1 MSADSRAFRLALL
14 TSAAAVV
21 SACGGGSSSS
31 SSPPPPPPTANVA
44 AMIVD
49 GGPVVNGMPIGT
61 INQGYVTITVCV
73 PGTSTCQNID
83 HVWVDTGS
91 AGLRLITSAFTS
103 QLPATMQGADTVAN
117 CVQFVNAFSWG
128 AVRTADVK
136 IAGESASSV
145 PIQVI
150 GDTAV
155 PATAPSTCGSMN
167 PLNTVT
173 ALGANGL
180 LGVGVFRQDCG
191 LGCTT
196 NDPVTMKPPDGFYYT
211 CPANSC
217 SSALMPL
224 AQQLHNPV
232 GLFGPVNG
240 VSDNNG
246 VLLQLPSLPA
256 SGMATATGSLI
267 FGIGTRSNNALGS
280 AVVFAVGPTTGFIQT
295 TTTFAGGDTSEPA
308 SYIDSGS
315 NGFFFNDSNITQC
328 TGTSAGFFCPSST
341 VSLSATMLP
350 YNTSTNTT
358 SHTYS
363 FSIAD
368 IQTLTG
374 NAFNNVGGPSGTC
387 DNVATPCTFDW
398 GLPFFYG
405 RSVFTALENTTIT
418 GNAGPFFAASTP

>member
-1 MSADSRAFRLALL
+1 MSVDSRAFRLALL

-155 PATAPSTCGSMN
+155 PATAPSSCGSMN
-167 PLNTVT
+167 PLNT
-173 ALGANGL
+173 AAQLGANGL

-191 LGCTT
+191 LGCET
-196 NDPVTMKPPDGFYYT
+196 NVPAPPGFYYT
-211 CPANSC
+211 CPAGSC
-217 SSALMPL
+217 APVNMAVSA
-224 AQQLHNPV
+224 QLQNIV

-341 VSLSATMLP
+341 MSLSATMLP
-350 YNTSTNTT
+350 YNTPTNTT

>member
-31 SSPPPPPPTANVA
+31 SSPAPAPAAANVA
-44 AMIVD
+44 AMTVD
-49 GGPVVNGMPIGT
+49 GGPVVNNMPIGT
-61 INQGYVTITVCV
+61 INQAYVTITVCV

-103 QLPATMQGADTVAN
+103 QLPASVQSGNTVAN
-117 CVQFVNAFSWG
+117 CVQFVNSYSWG

-150 GDTAV
+150 GDAAV
-155 PATAPSTCGSMN
+155 PATAPSSCGSMN
-167 PLNTVT
+167 PLNT
-173 ALGANGL
+173 AAQLGANGL

-191 LGCTT
+191 LGCET
-196 NDPVTMKPPDGFYYT
+196 NVPAPPGFYYT
-211 CPANSC
+211 CPAGSC
-217 SSALMPL
+217 VPVNMAVSA
-224 AQQLHNPV
+224 QLQNIV

-256 SGMATATGSLI
+256 SGMATASGSLI

-280 AVVFAVGPTTGFIQT
+280 AVVFAVSPSGNTAGFIQT
-295 TTTFAGGDTSEPA
+295 TTTYGDMSELA
-308 SYIDSGS
+308 SFIDSGS
-315 NGFFFNDSNITQC
+315 NGWFFNDSTITQC
-328 TGTSAGFFCPSST
+328 TGTSLGFYCPAST
-341 VSLSATMLP
+341 LSRSATMLP
-350 YNTSTNTT
+350 YNTPTNTT

-363 FSIAD
+363 FSIANA
-368 IQTLTG
+368 QSLNG
-374 NAFNNVGGPSGTC
+374 NAFNNIGGPAGACTSVG
-387 DNVATPCTFDW
+387 CTFDW

>member
-1 MSADSRAFRLALL
+1 
-14 TSAAAVV
+14 
-21 SACGGGSSSS
+21 
-31 SSPPPPPPTANVA
+31 
-44 AMIVD
+44 
-49 GGPVVNGMPIGT
+49 MPIGT

-155 PATAPSTCGSMN
+155 PATAPSSCGSMN
-167 PLNTVT
+167 PLNT
-173 ALGANGL
+173 AAQLGANGL

-191 LGCTT
+191 LGCET
-196 NDPVTMKPPDGFYYT
+196 NVPAPPGFYYT
-211 CPANSC
+211 CPAGSC
-217 SSALMPL
+217 APVNMAVSA
-224 AQQLHNPV
+224 QLQNIV

-341 VSLSATMLP
+341 MSLSATMLP
-350 YNTSTNTT
+350 YNTPTNTT

>member
-31 SSPPPPPPTANVA
+31 SSPPPPPAAANVA
-44 AMIVD
+44 AMTVD

-150 GDTAV
+150 GDAAV
-155 PATAPSTCGSMN
+155 PATAPGSCGSMN
-167 PLNTVT
+167 PLNT
-173 ALGANGL
+173 AAQLGANGL
-180 LGVGVFRQDCG
+180 LGVGVFLQDCG
-191 LGCTT
+191 PGCTHV
-196 NDPVTMKPPDGFYYT
+196 DPMTLQAPPGFYYT
-211 CPANSC
+211 CPANTC
-217 SSALMPL
+217 NPVTMPL
-224 AQQLHNPV
+224 AQQLQNIV

-256 SGMATATGSLI
+256 SGMATASGSLI
-267 FGIGTRSNNALGS
+267 FGIGTRTNNALGS
-280 AVVFAVGPTTGFIQT
+280 AVVFAVSPSGFIQT
-295 TTTFAGGDTSEPA
+295 TTTYGDMSEPA

-315 NGFFFNDSNITQC
+315 NGFFFNNTNIAQC
-328 TGTSAGFFCPSST
+328 TGSSAGFFCPSST

-350 YNTSTNTT
+350 YNTPTNTT

-418 GNAGPFFAASTP
+418 GNTGPFFAASTP

>member
-31 SSPPPPPPTANVA
+31 SSPAPAPAAANVA
-44 AMIVD
+44 AMTVD
-49 GGPVVNGMPIGT
+49 GGPVVNNMPIGT
-61 INQGYVTITVCV
+61 INQAYVTITVCV

-103 QLPATMQGADTVAN
+103 QLPASTQSGNPVAN
-117 CVQFVNAFSWG
+117 CVQFVSSYSWG

-136 IAGESASSV
+136 ISGESAASV

-150 GDTAV
+150 GDSTV
-155 PATAPSTCGSMN
+155 PATAPTSCSNGTSA
-167 PLNTVT
+167 LNT
-173 ALGANGL
+173 AAQLGANGL
-180 LGVGVFRQDCG
+180 LGVGVFLQDCG
-191 LGCTT
+191 PGCQ
-196 NDPVTMKPPDGFYYT
+196 PPNAAPPGFYYT
-211 CPANSC
+211 CPAGTC
-217 SSALMPL
+217 SPVNVATSA
-224 AQQLHNPV
+224 QLQNVV

-256 SGMATATGSLI
+256 TGMATASGSLI

-280 AVVFAVGPTTGFIQT
+280 AVVFAVSPSGFIQT
-295 TTTFAGGDTSEPA
+295 TTTYGDMSEPA
-308 SYIDSGS
+308 SFIDSGS
-315 NGFFFNDSNITQC
+315 NGWFFNDSSITDC
-328 TGTSAGFFCPSST
+328 TGTSIGFFCPAST
-341 VSLSATMLP
+341 LSRSATMLP
-350 YNTSTNTT
+350 YNTPLNTT

-363 FSIAD
+363 FSIANA
-368 IQTLTG
+368 QSLVG
-374 NAFNNVGGPSGTC
+374 NAFNNVGGSQGPCSSAG
-387 DNVATPCTFDW
+387 CTFDW

-405 RSVFTALENTTIT
+405 RSVFTALENTTIS
-418 GNAGPFFAASTP
+418 GNTGPFFAATTP

>member
-31 SSPPPPPPTANVA
+31 SSPPPPPATANVA
-44 AMIVD
+44 AMTVD

-61 INQGYVTITVCV
+61 INQAYVTITVCV

-103 QLPATMQGADTVAN
+103 QLPATAQGSNTVAN
-117 CVQFVNAFSWG
+117 CVQFVNSYSWG

-150 GDTAV
+150 GDAAV
-155 PATAPSTCGSMN
+155 PTAPSSCGSMN
-167 PLNTVT
+167 PLNT
-173 ALGANGL
+173 AAQLGANGL

-191 LGCTT
+191 PGCTT
-196 NDPVTMKPPDGFYYT
+196 VDPVTMQAPAGFYYT
-211 CPANSC
+211 CPPPANTC
-217 SSALMPL
+217 NPVTMPL
-224 AQQLHNPV
+224 AQQLQNIV

-256 SGMATATGSLI
+256 SGMATASGSLI

-295 TTTFAGGDTSEPA
+295 TTTFPGGDMSEPA

-315 NGFFFNDSNITQC
+315 NGFFFNDSNIAQC
-328 TGTSAGFFCPSST
+328 TGSSLGFYCPSST

-350 YNTSTNTT
+350 YNTPTNMT

-368 IQTLTG
+368 VQTLSG
-374 NAFNNVGGPSGTC
+374 NAFNNIGGPAGACTSAG
-387 DNVATPCTFDW
+387 CTFDW

-405 RSVFTALENTTIT
+405 RSVFTALENTTIP